1 MTYDTIAIPGGFI
14 KLMRSDA
21 TRELLKDL
29 KAFGLLTA
37 IAFRAKRTD
46 DFNIHGLAPG
56 QALIGDH
63 KNCGLT
69 RQEYRSAL
77 RRLEGYGLITF
88 ETTTR
93 GTIATLC
100 TSVIY
105 DINVSADNQP
115 PNQRPT
121 NEQPSG
127 NQRPT
132 TIKNEKNEK
141 KKRTTSAT
149 PVARELA
156 ELLLE
161 LIWQRKADFRP
172 PDLDRWARDI
182 DDMIRLDGRDP
193 QRIEAA
199 IRWCQADPF
208 WQSNILSGAKLR
220 RHFDRLELKMHAQPA
235 RESTRERIERM
246 EREGKL

>member
-1 MTYDTIAIPGGFI
+1 MSQGWI
-14 KLMRSDA
+14 KLKRGNT
-21 TRELLKDL
+21 TRELLKDR
-29 KAFGLLTA
+29 KAFALLTA
-37 IAFRAKRTD
+37 IACRAKRTD

-63 KNCGLT
+63 KNCGLSE
-69 RQEYRSAL
+69 QEYRGAKT
-77 RRLEGYGLITF
+77 RLKRYGLVDFKATP
-88 ETTTR
+88 R

-100 TSVIY
+100 STAIY
-105 DINVSADNQP
+105 DINVTEGQQAD
-115 PNQRPT
+115 
-121 NEQPSG
+121 NEQPTDG
-127 NQRPT
+127 QRAANGQAT